1 MFQRTFRRAAPL
13 AVLIVI
19 LGGCSELIPDFG
31 LRDDY
36 LGKSLL
42 QPDRV
47 PAAVAHD
54 NSGNPIFR
62 DRRFPN
68 AFTFRFLDPFQ
79 Y

>member
-1 MFQRTFRRAAPL
+1 MFERTFWRAAPL

-19 LGGCSELIPDFG
+19 LGGCSELIPDG

-47 PAAVAHD
+47 PAPVAHD

-62 DRRFPN
+62 DQRFPN